1 MTRTRWIAV
10 AEAVVA
16 LAAIAMSVWF
26 WNQGVQPAR
35 TPVLVEGQPPIEVTM
50 YDGARVTTS
59 IVMMAAA
66 GLAVVD
72 ALRRVLS
79 RRP

>member
-1 MTRTRWIAV
+1 MTRSRWIVAV
-10 AEAVVA
+10 EVIAAAV
-16 LAAIAMSVWF
+16 LIGLSIWF
-26 WNQGVQPAR
+26 WNEGVQPAR
-35 TPVLVEGQPPIEVTM
+35 TPVQVPDQPPVQVTM

-72 ALRRVLS
+72 ALRRVI
-79 RRP
+79 R

>member
-1 MTRTRWIAV
+1 MTRNRWIAA
-10 AEAVVA
+10 AETLVA
-16 LAAIAMSVWF
+16 LVAIAMSVWF
-26 WNQGVQPAR
+26 WNQAVQPAS
-35 TPVLVEGQPPIEVTM
+35 TPVLVEGLPPIEVTM

-72 ALRRVLS
+72 ALRRVLT
-79 RRP
+79 RRR